1 MGSVGE
7 EIRLFAGWLC
17 IRILIFD
24 CPKVLHFGKMG
35 RSFFKL
41 DWGLDGSVCVCLLGT
56 KTAQLLL
63 YVQQRLPPT
72 LRIVDLTSSSFSTHS
87 LIVLRSDLTNISH

>member
-24 CPKVLHFGKMG
+24 CPKVLHFGENG
-35 RSFFKL
+35 GSFFKL
-41 DWGLDGSVCVCLLGT
+41 DWGLDGGSGFSVCVCVCVW
-56 KTAQLLL
+56 
-63 YVQQRLPPT
+63 Y
-72 LRIVDLTSSSFSTHS
+72 
-87 LIVLRSDLTNISH
+87 